1 MDINTASLE
10 ELDKIKHIGPVR
22 AAALVELRPFRSVDD
37 MERIN
42 GISRERVQEIK
53 AEGIAC
59 VGS

>member
-37 MERIN
+37 MERIK
-42 GISRERVQEIK
+42 GIGPQKLREIK
-53 AEGIAC
+53 AQGIAC